1 MYQDFGRIMS
11 VLIGISQNSQNYL
24 LKKIMPL
31 KLIFSILFHFFKVY
45 INGIIVESET
55 STSTV
60 YKYLSQDWE
69 VQAGIGQF

>member
-1 MYQDFGRIMS
+1 MS

-45 INGIIVESET
+45 INGIMVESER

-60 YKYLSQDWE
+60 YKHLSQDWE
-69 VQAGIGQF
+69 VQARIGQF